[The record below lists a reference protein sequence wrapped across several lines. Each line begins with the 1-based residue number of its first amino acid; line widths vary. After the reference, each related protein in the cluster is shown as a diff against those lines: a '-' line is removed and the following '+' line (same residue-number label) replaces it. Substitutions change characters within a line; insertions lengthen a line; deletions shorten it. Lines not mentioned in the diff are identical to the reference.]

1 MLPEPTTL
9 FLLVVIA
16 FLSGI
21 GITAVG
27 PGGVFITVALF
38 ALTDVS
44 SSVVAG
50 TAMTT
55 FVFTGIL
62 GTLAYARSGE
72 LESGSGRRLAVL
84 VTVPSVVGA
93 IVGAFANTVL
103 PSSVFGTML
112 TAFTALVGISI
123 VYRERRGLGSKWSF
137 DVHSAV
143 GVAVFGGIGLGIG
156 VLGGLLG
163 VGGPVIAVPV
173 LIVLGVPM
181 LDALAAAQ
189 VQSVFLSA
197 FAAMTYITQGA
208 VSVPL
213 AVAVG
218 VPELAGVVVGW
229 RVAHRVEPSRLKLA
243 LGATLVATGFALG
256 LF

>member
-9 FLLVVIA
+9 LVLVVIA
-16 FLSGI
+16 LLSGV

-62 GTLAYARSGE
+62 GTLTYARSGE
-72 LESGSGRRLAVL
+72 LRSGSGRRLAAL
-84 VTVPSVVGA
+84 VTIPSVVGA
-93 IVGAFANTVL
+93 IVGAFANTIL
-103 PSSVFGTML
+103 PSGVFGALL
-112 TAFTALVGISI
+112 TGFTALVGTSI

-137 DVHSAV
+137 DSDSVV
-143 GVAVFGGIGLGIG
+143 GIAVFGGVGLGIG

-173 LIVLGVPM
+173 LVVLGVPM

-197 FAAMTYITQGA
+197 FAAMTYVTQGA

-213 AVAVG
+213 AIAVG
-218 VPELAGVVVGW
+218 VPELVGVVIGW
-229 RVAHRVEPSRLKLA
+229 RIAHHVEPSRLKLA
-243 LGATLVATGFALG
+243 LGASLVATGLALG

>member
-9 FLLVVIA
+9 TILVVIA
-16 FLSGI
+16 FLSGV

-27 PGGVFITVALF
+27 PGGIFITVALF

-55 FVFTGIL
+55 FVFTGLL
-62 GTLAYARSGE
+62 GTFTYVRSGE
-72 LESGSGRRLAVL
+72 LRSRSGRRLAVL
-84 VTVPSVVGA
+84 VTVPSIVGA
-93 IVGAFANTVL
+93 VLGAFANTIL
-103 PSSVFGTML
+103 AAGSFGTML
-112 TAFTALVGISI
+112 TAFTALVGVTI
-123 VYRERRGLGSKWSF
+123 VYRERHGLGSKWSF
-137 DVHSAV
+137 DHDSTV
-143 GVAVFGGIGLGIG
+143 GIAVFGGLGLGIG
-156 VLGGLLG
+156 VVGGLLG

-173 LIVLGVPM
+173 LIVLGVSM

-197 FAAMTYITQGA
+197 FAAMTYLTQGA

-218 VPELAGVVVGW
+218 VPELLGVVVGW

-243 LGATLVATGFALG
+243 LGASLVATGFALA